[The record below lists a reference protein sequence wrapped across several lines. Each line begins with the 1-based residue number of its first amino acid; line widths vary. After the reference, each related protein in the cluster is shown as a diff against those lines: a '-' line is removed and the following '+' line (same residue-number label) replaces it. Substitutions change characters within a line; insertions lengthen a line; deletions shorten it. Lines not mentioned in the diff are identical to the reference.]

1 MAPSFHDGVLE
12 AASVGLRCS
21 ALLLLL
27 AQIQEAA
34 AQADTPTDTTTPADP
49 DASASGS
56 GVLFT
61 SVAGGAL
68 TVLVVCTVICY
79 ADRRSLK
86 QKYEIRA
93 LEAEQRGLGSPTG
106 SPRRDGGGG
115 GGGGFHGDDD
125 EENGGGPAYG
135 SRDAEET
142 GFSGALMDGDGEAFD
157 NGISPAKGLSGTKLS
172 GDLEYLRAL
181 PDLRMPRLPGI
192 RAVVEID
199 GAEVSFK
206 PGEEAMRQAT
216 SGSVGRGVLD
226 DGGPGGGGGSN
237 RSSTA
242 ASAQTDSD

>member
-1 MAPSFHDGVLE
+1 MGALCVLDGVT
-12 AASVGLRCS
+12 AKVSVPSSRS
-21 ALLLLL
+21 YVSPS
-27 AQIQEAA
+27 
-34 AQADTPTDTTTPADP
+34 TPVT
-49 DASASGS
+49 
-56 GVLFT
+56 
-61 SVAGGAL
+61 
-68 TVLVVCTVICY
+68 
-79 ADRRSLK
+79 
-86 QKYEIRA
+86 
-93 LEAEQRGLGSPTG
+93 
-106 SPRRDGGGG
+106 
-115 GGGGFHGDDD
+115 
-125 EENGGGPAYG
+125 YG

-216 SGSVGRGVLD
+216 SGSVGRGVL
-226 DGGPGGGGGSN
+226 GGGGGGGGSN

>member
-1 MAPSFHDGVLE
+1 MAPPLPQPLLV
-12 AASVGLRCS
+12 
-21 ALLLLL
+21 ALLLICNLSHR
-27 AQIQEAA
+27 AA
-34 AQADTPTDTTTPADP
+34 AQATDTTTPADP
-49 DASASGS
+49 QGPSGS

-115 GGGGFHGDDD
+115 GGGFHGGGD
-125 EENGGGPAYG
+125 EENGGGGPAYG

-142 GFSGALMDGDGEAFD
+142 GFSGALIDGDGEAFD

-226 DGGPGGGGGSN
+226 DHGPGGGGSI
-237 RSSTA
+237 RSSTV